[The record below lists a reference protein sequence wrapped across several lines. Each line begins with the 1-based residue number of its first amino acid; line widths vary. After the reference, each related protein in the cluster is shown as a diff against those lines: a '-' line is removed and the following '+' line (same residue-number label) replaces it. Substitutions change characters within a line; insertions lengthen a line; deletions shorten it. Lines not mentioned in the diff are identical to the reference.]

1 MRKGF
6 TLIELMIVIAIIA
19 IIAAIAIPN
28 LLESRITANESAAA
42 ASLKSGFHAAQ
53 TQFSAGAYSDLD
65 NDGRGEYA
73 ADHGWLAGAINTA
86 VAPQPVYVA
95 GTPGHNHT
103 ARALTLIAP
112 TYNVADGT
120 TVGPYRYQIDVT
132 PLALAAV
139 DFASNESFWAG
150 YAAPGNP
157 GSDGRRSFGINVGG
171 VVFATLASV
180 TDANLVLATIA
191 NTPAAAPGGVPAAFA
206 AGNLFA
212 TDPTQSNST
221 VNTAVGAPFQ
231 K

>member
-65 NDGRGEYA
+65 VDGRGEYA
-73 ADHGWLAGAINTA
+73 ADHGWLAGAINTS
-86 VAPQPVYVA
+86 VAPGPIFVA
-95 GTPGHNHT
+95 LTPGQNTT

-120 TVGPYRYQIDVT
+120 TVGPYRYQVDVT
-132 PLALAAV
+132 TLALAAP

-150 YAAPGNP
+150 YSAPGNP

-171 VVFATLASV
+171 VVFATLAALTNAQMLLTAV
-180 TDANLVLATIA
+180 A
-191 NTPAAAPGGVPAAFA
+191 NTPAAAPLGVPVNAL
-206 AGNLFA
+206 AGNLFL

-221 VNTAVGAPFQ
+221 VNPAIGAPYQ

>member
-28 LLESRITANESAAA
+28 LLESRITANESASA

-65 NDGRGEYA
+65 VDGRGEYA
-73 ADHGWLAGAINTA
+73 ADHSWMAGAI
-86 VAPQPVYVA
+86 VASTGYVA
-95 GTPGHNHT
+95 TTPGQNHT
-103 ARALTLIAP
+103 TRALTLISP
-112 TYNVADGT
+112 TFNVADGT
-120 TVGPYRYQIDVT
+120 SVGPYRYQIDVT
-132 PLALAAV
+132 AEGDATA

-150 YAAPGNP
+150 YTAPGNP

-171 VVFATLASV
+171 VVFATLASLTNDQMLLIAV
-180 TDANLVLATIA
+180 ANA
-191 NTPAAAPGGVPAAFA
+191 PAAAPAGVPAGFA
-206 AGNLFA
+206 VGNLFF

-221 VNTAVGAPFQ
+221 VNPAVGAPYQ